1 MTALN
6 WLKNYDPALYYTN
19 IGGGT
24 ICLDWITAGYDLE
37 MPIINFRY
45 GRRLISMD
53 AQHQPE
59 SPFSASAKYMLA
71 LPDQAKPDNAQLVHQ
86 FDDFHL
92 WHLPS
97 ALNLTCCDLLR

>member
-1 MTALN
+1 
-6 WLKNYDPALYYTN
+6 
-19 IGGGT
+19 
-24 ICLDWITAGYDLE
+24 
-37 MPIINFRY
+37 
-45 GRRLISMD
+45 MD